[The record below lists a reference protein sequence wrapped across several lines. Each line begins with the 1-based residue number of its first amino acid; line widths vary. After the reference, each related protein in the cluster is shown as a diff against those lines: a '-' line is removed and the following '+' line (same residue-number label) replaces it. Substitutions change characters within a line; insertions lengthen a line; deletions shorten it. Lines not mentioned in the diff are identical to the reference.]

1 MSADPV
7 RRAALTVL
15 VRVAEGRSLAAE
27 LDAALAGLPP
37 ERGRPARGFLT
48 ELVKGTIGWQGLY
61 DHLIR
66 RLSRRH
72 APSDPPTLAVLR
84 LSLHQLLACGGVPA
98 YAAVH
103 QAGELCRA
111 CGRPGQVR
119 YVNGLLQA
127 MVRRLDAAGGG
138 AARALEP
145 LCPDPRRDPVGHL
158 AVRHSLPRWL
168 VRRWLARLGAEET
181 ALLCRHVNRPPPL
194 TLHCLP
200 PADPGEAAAELAA
213 AGWAVRR
220 GRHHP
225 RALVLEE
232 RLEREA
238 LRELLASR
246 PHLIV
251 QDEGAQCATSW
262 LAAGISG
269 RLLDLC
275 AAPGG
280 KTFHLRAL
288 WPGPQAPVAMDL
300 RRERLAL
307 LRETAKRIEA
317 RPLSVIIADGTSPP
331 FRPESFDAVL
341 LDGPC
346 SGTGVL
352 RHHPEG
358 RWRLRPETLAAN
370 AERLLALARAGT
382 VLLRPAGS
390 LLYVTCSLE
399 PEENEQVVTRLL
411 ADEPEL
417 ELDPAPAGT
426 TPPGD
431 RHIWWPQ
438 RTGTD
443 GFFAARLRR
452 KGTAA

>member
-1 MSADPV
+1 MSVDPV

-15 VRVAEGRSLAAE
+15 VRVAEGRSLAPE
-27 LDAALAGLPP
+27 LDAALAGLPKDH
-37 ERGRPARGFLT
+37 GRSSRGFLT
-48 ELVKGTIGWQGLY
+48 ELVKGTLGWQGLY

-66 RLSRRH
+66 QLSRRRP
-72 APSDPPTLAVLR
+72 ARDPLTLVVLR

-111 CGRPGQVR
+111 GGRPRQVR

-127 MVRRLDAAGGG
+127 MVRRLDAAGGDVT
-138 AARALEP
+138 AALKP
-145 LCPDPRRDPVGHL
+145 LCPDPRRDPEGHL
-158 AVRHSLPRWL
+158 AVRQSLPRWL
-168 VRRWLARLGAEET
+168 VHRWLVRLGEEE
-181 ALLCRHVNRPPPL
+181 AAQLCRHLNHPAPL
-194 TLHCLP
+194 TFHCLP
-200 PADPGEAAAELAA
+200 PADPEETARELAGS
-213 AGWAVRR
+213 GWTVRR
-220 GRHHP
+220 GRLHR

-232 RLEREA
+232 RVERGV
-238 LRELLASR
+238 LRELLAKR

-251 QDEGAQCATSW
+251 QDEGAQCATTW
-262 LAAGISG
+262 LAAG
-269 RLLDLC
+269 
-275 AAPGG
+275 
-280 KTFHLRAL
+280 AL
-288 WPGPQAPVAMDL
+288 Q
-300 RRERLAL
+300 RERMAL
-307 LRETAKRIEA
+307 LLETAKRIEA
-317 RPLSVIIADGTSPP
+317 GPLSVIIADGSSPP
-331 FRPESFDAVL
+331 FKPGSFDAVL

-358 RWRLRPETLAAN
+358 RWRLRPETLAVN

-382 VLLRPAGS
+382 LLLRPGGR

-411 ADEPEL
+411 AAEPDL
-417 ELDPAPAGT
+417 EPDPAPTGTSPAGDQYT
-426 TPPGD
+426 
-431 RHIWWPQ
+431 WWPQ